1 MMYQFVLLG
10 FMGGYEI
17 IVIALIVLILFGGKK
32 IPELMKGLGKGIKE
46 FKNATNDSEV
56 KKDIDEISSEVK
68 DVSSKVKDVT
78 SLGKKG

>member
-78 SLGKKG
+78 FLGKKG

>member
-10 FMGGYEI
+10 LMGGYEI

-78 SLGKKG
+78 SPEK